1 MIRAASFLFA
11 LMTIAF
17 VGACCSTPRVGA
29 ESARTGD
36 EISVAG
42 RRFHTGVPVVLWTD
56 PGGYDGY
63 RVDKRFAPLDES
75 DWEHSKQGLQS
86 PNRYDS
92 RAKDPALAEA
102 TRGGNW
108 NLDQLRANVD
118 QIVLHYDAS
127 GTSRQCFRTLHDSRG
142 LSIHFM
148 VDLDGTIY
156 QTLDVKERAWHATKS
171 NARSVGI
178 EIANIGAYPSES
190 PVLDKWYARDEGG
203 LYVTLPPEV
212 GNGGIQTP
220 NFVARPRRPDF
231 VHGSIHDQQLLQAD
245 FTPEQYRAIAGLLAA
260 LQSALPEIPLDCPRD
275 NDGRPLTRALSDQ
288 EWTDFKGVL
297 GHDHIQQNKI
307 DPGPA
312 LDWDYLLE
320 SARQNHPVQ
329 AAASSNAPPGNR
341 QVMHRLCTT
350 APVLPGRSP
359 PVPVPREPV

>member
-1 MIRAASFLFA
+1 MIRAASFLFV
-11 LMTIAF
+11 LLTLLPLC
-17 VGACCSTPRVGA
+17 GGCSTARVGSEA
-29 ESARTGD
+29 SRTGD

-42 RRFHTGVPVVLWTD
+42 RRFHTGAPVVLWTD

-92 RAKDPALAEA
+92 RTKDPALAEA

-108 NLDQLRANVD
+108 TLDQLRENVD

-171 NARSVGI
+171 NARSIGI
-178 EIANIGAYPSES
+178 EIANIGAYSSES
-190 PVLDKWYARDEGG
+190 PVLKKWYGRDEQG
-203 LYVTLPPEV
+203 LYVTLPAEA
-212 GNGGIQTP
+212 GNGGIRTP
-220 NFVARPRRPDF
+220 NCVARPRRADF
-231 VHGSIHDQQLLQAD
+231 ITGEVHGERLIQAD
-245 FTPEQYRAIAGLLAA
+245 FTPEQYRSLAHLLAA
-260 LQSALPEIPLDCPRD
+260 LNAALPEIPLACPRD
-275 NDGRPLTRALSDQ
+275 SEGVPLTRTLTDD
-288 EWTDFKGVL
+288 EWANFKGVL

-312 LDWDYLLE
+312 MDWDYLLG
-320 SARQNHPVQ
+320 R
-329 AAASSNAPPGNR
+329 ASGLSNSTNAHGP
-341 QVMHRLCTT
+341 
-350 APVLPGRSP
+350 RS
-359 PVPVPREPV
+359 

>member
-1 MIRAASFLFA
+1 MTRAAIFLFA
-11 LMTIAF
+11 VTALW
-17 VGACCSTPRVGA
+17 GCCTSERVGEEA
-29 ESARTGD
+29 ARRGD

-42 RRFHTGVPVVLWTD
+42 HRFHTGAPVVLWTD
-56 PGGYDGY
+56 AGGYDGY

-92 RAKDPALAEA
+92 RTKNPVLGEA

-108 NLDQLRANVD
+108 TLDQLRENVD

-156 QTLDVKERAWHATKS
+156 QALDVKERAWHATKS
-171 NARSVGI
+171 NARSIGI

-190 PVLDKWYARDEGG
+190 PVLTKWYARDERG
-203 LYVTLPPEV
+203 LFVTLPPEA
-212 GNGGIQTP
+212 GDGGIRTP
-220 NFVARPRRPDF
+220 NFVARPRRPEF
-231 VHGSIHDQQLLQAD
+231 IAGEIHGERLIQAD
-245 FTPEQYRAIAGLLAA
+245 FTPEQYRSIARLLAA
-260 LQSALPEIPLDCPRD
+260 LNAALPEIPLDCPRD
-275 NDGRPLTRALSDQ
+275 STGAPLTRALTDV
-288 EWTDFKGVL
+288 EWTNFKGVL

-312 LDWDYLLE
+312 MDWDLAL
-320 SARQNHPVQ
+320 SR
-329 AAASSNAPPGNR
+329 AASVSGQNSN
-341 QVMHRLCTT
+341 
-350 APVLPGRSP
+350 GRM
-359 PVPVPREPV
+359 VERE

>member
-1 MIRAASFLFA
+1 MIRAASFLFG
-11 LMTIAF
+11 LMVFLCAC
-17 VGACCSTPRVGA
+17 VGCTSARVGSEA
-29 ESARTGD
+29 PRTGD

-42 RRFHTGVPVVLWTD
+42 RRFHTGVQVVLWTD

-63 RVDKRFAPLDES
+63 RVEKRFAPIAES

-92 RAKDPALAEA
+92 RTKDPALAEA

-108 NLDQLRANVD
+108 DLDQLRANID

-171 NARSVGI
+171 NARSIGI

-190 PVLDKWYARDEGG
+190 PVLAKWYARDDQG
-203 LYVTLPPEV
+203 LYVTLPAEA
-212 GNGGIQTP
+212 GDGGIRTP

-231 VHGSIHDQQLLQAD
+231 ITGEVHEERLIQAD
-245 FTPEQYRAIAGLLAA
+245 FTPEQYRSLAHLLAA
-260 LQSALPEIPLDCPRD
+260 LNAALPEIPLACPRD
-275 NDGRPLTRALSDQ
+275 TEGMPLTRCLTDE
-288 EWTDFKGVL
+288 EWANFKGVL
-297 GHDHIQQNKI
+297 GHDHIQQNKV

-312 LDWDYLLE
+312 MDWDYLLDRA
-320 SARQNHPVQ
+320 ARLSDSPNVQ
-329 AAASSNAPPGNR
+329 GP
-341 QVMHRLCTT
+341 
-350 APVLPGRSP
+350 RS
-359 PVPVPREPV
+359 

>member
-1 MIRAASFLFA
+1 MIRAASFLFG
-11 LMTIAF
+11 LMVFLCTC
-17 VGACCSTPRVGA
+17 VGCTSARVGSEA
-29 ESARTGD
+29 PRTGD

-42 RRFHTGVPVVLWTD
+42 RRFHTGVPVVLWSD

-63 RVDKRFAPLDES
+63 RVEKRFAPLGES

-92 RAKDPALAEA
+92 RTKDPALAES

-108 NLDQLRANVD
+108 TLDQLRENVD

-171 NARSVGI
+171 NARSIGI

-190 PVLDKWYARDEGG
+190 PVLAKWYARDDRG
-203 LYVTLPPEV
+203 LYVKLPAEA
-212 GNGGIQTP
+212 GNGGIRTP
-220 NFVARPRRPDF
+220 NFTARPLRPDF
-231 VHGSIHDQQLLQAD
+231 VRGPIHGEELVQAD
-245 FTPEQYRAIAGLLAA
+245 FTPEQYQSISGLLAA
-260 LQSALPEIPLDCPRD
+260 LHGALPKIPLECPRD
-275 NDGRPLTRALSDQ
+275 PDGRPLTRVLTEE
-288 EWTDFKGVL
+288 EWTRFKGVL

-312 LDWDYLLE
+312 LDWDAILE
-320 SARQNHPVQ
+320 ESRHMLGAPIDIRARSDADV
-329 AAASSNAPPGNR
+329 ASKR
-341 QVMHRLCTT
+341 
-350 APVLPGRSP
+350 
-359 PVPVPREPV
+359 